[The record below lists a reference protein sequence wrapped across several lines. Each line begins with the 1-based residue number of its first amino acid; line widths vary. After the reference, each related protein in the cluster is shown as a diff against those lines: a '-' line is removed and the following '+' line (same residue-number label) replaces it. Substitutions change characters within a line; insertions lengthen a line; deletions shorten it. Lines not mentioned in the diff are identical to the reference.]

1 MRTFTTVVGLG
12 LALCS
17 GAALAQSDT
26 ASLTGSVDICDDR
39 PLTNFSVYAQTPNLP
54 DGVFALPFSVDDGTF
69 AVRHLLPGHYELA
82 VFYRFSRNRISE
94 PHKVR
99 LVAGEFQEMHF
110 TICPPEPRFKV
121 GPDRRCY
128 VVWPITGDG
137 AGRPPVPHSCPP
149 RQSVR

>member
-1 MRTFTTVVGLG
+1 MRTFTTVVG

-26 ASLTGSVDICDDR
+26 VSLTGSVDICDDDP
-39 PLTNFSVYAQTPNLP
+39 PLTNFIVQANSS
-54 DGVFALPFSVDDGTF
+54 DGALSLSIGDDGTF
-69 AVRHLLPGHYELA
+69 AFRDLPPGHYELA
-82 VFYRFSRNRISE
+82 VYRRDATTRVSE
-94 PHKVR
+94 PRKVR

-121 GPDRRCY
+121 GPDHRCY

-137 AGRPPVPHSCPP
+137 AGRPPVPHRCPP